1 MDIIRHSIILLI
13 VLLSC
18 ILPVLADGRP
28 HRHHHHH
35 GSSSPDYR
43 DNYDEQHPYYHAAVA
58 GNGIAEEDGDYQDE
72 QEEIPWTWADV
83 LSGRDHPIY
92 GHPVD
97 IEHTVYYTKTV
108 WVDPPGMSFFCN
120 RTMSCK
126 AFHWLTSILAKTT
139 PAARHQNYWHHY
151 LPTRLACFWLCTLH
165 LHTYIISLLCAK
177 QHISRI

>member
-108 WVDPPGMSFFCN
+108 WVDPPGMSFFLQQN
-120 RTMSCK
+120 YVMQSISLIDVNFSQNHTSSTAPK
-126 AFHWLTSILAKTT
+126 LLTSLSPYKIGLLLVM
-139 PAARHQNYWHHY
+139 HIYIH
-151 LPTRLACFWLCTLH
+151 TL
-165 LHTYIISLLCAK
+165 SLLCAK